1 MAAHGGTRVNSGRK
15 PGKVSEHTKLYREL
29 MRGESLKAVDKL
41 IAIRDDIATD
51 PAVVVRICQW
61 MCEQGYGKARQAIV
75 HEDEDGNVVRPPA
88 QINIIGENQLKEII
102 ARTSEEVANQ
112 ESEENNNV

>member
-1 MAAHGGTRVNSGRK
+1 MATHGGPRTNSGRK

-29 MRGESLKAVDKL
+29 MRGESLKAVEKL
-41 IAIRDDIATD
+41 IAIRDDLATD

-75 HEDEDGNVVRPPA
+75 HEDEDGNVVSAPA
-88 QINIIGENQLKEII
+88 QINIIGEKQLKQII
-102 ARTSEEVANQ
+102 AHNEAQEVREDDNG
-112 ESEENNNV
+112 